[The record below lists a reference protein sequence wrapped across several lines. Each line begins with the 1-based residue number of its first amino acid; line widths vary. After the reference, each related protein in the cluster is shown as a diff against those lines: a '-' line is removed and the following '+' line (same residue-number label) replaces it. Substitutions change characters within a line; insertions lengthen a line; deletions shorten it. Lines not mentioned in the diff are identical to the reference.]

1 MNIKTIEKFCPKCK
15 DIKVVY
21 LKTSTT
27 FETLKQSFKIEHI
40 DLATSVVRVNSE
52 CVDCI

>member
-1 MNIKTIEKFCPKCK
+1 MNIKIIEKFCPKCK

-21 LKTSTT
+21 LENSIP
-27 FETLKQSFKIEHI
+27 FNTLKLSFKIEHI